1 MQAHP
6 YQETIDSVD
15 QIAKRCAPA
24 TCCVSGEYPTG
35 LAGRRC
41 VLSHSMFLRST
52 IHLGLVGE
60 MHMHNGKK
68 CPPHYRMERKR
79 GATRGCRG
87 RVDFCLP
94 EISSWQRCWR
104 WRLADQRSSDGSSGS
119 WQVVASPSSPRPLA
133 AFARRVTGRVFPRAG
148 AGGLSPVFLGAQP
161 RRRPRRLVPARKEE
175 VGRRCGIPRQLMR
188 VRAQLLFTSR

>member
-6 YQETIDSVD
+6 YQETIDGVD

-68 CPPHYRMERKR
+68 IPPTLQDGEKR
-79 GATRGCRG
+79 GEQREDAGA
-87 RVDFCLP
+87 
-94 EISSWQRCWR
+94 EWISVS
-104 WRLADQRSSDGSSGS
+104 QRS
-119 WQVVASPSSPRPLA
+119 RP
-133 AFARRVTGRVFPRAG
+133 GRD
-148 AGGLSPVFLGAQP
+148 AGGG
-161 RRRPRRLVPARKEE
+161 
-175 VGRRCGIPRQLMR
+175 G
-188 VRAQLLFTSR
+188 

>member
-68 CPPHYRMERKR
+68 YPPHYRMKRESNERMPGQSGFLSPR
-79 GATRGCRG
+79 
-87 RVDFCLP
+87 DLF
-94 EISSWQRCWR
+94 
-104 WRLADQRSSDGSSGS
+104 LAEMLEVAASGS
-119 WQVVASPSSPRPLA
+119 GQIRRQLWVVAGRRESLEPTTT
-133 AFARRVTGRVFPRAG
+133 RRVCAACDRTRFPPGLVRMASRRFSLGLSREDGHAGWSRLGRRSVAG
-148 AGGLSPVFLGAQP
+148 AGS
-161 RRRPRRLVPARKEE
+161 
-175 VGRRCGIPRQLMR
+175 
-188 VRAQLLFTSR
+188 RAS

>member
-60 MHMHNGKK
+60 MHMHNGKNT
-68 CPPHYRMERKR
+68 PHTTGWRERGEQR
-79 GATRGCRG
+79 EDAGA
-87 RVDFCLP
+87 
-94 EISSWQRCWR
+94 EWISVS
-104 WRLADQRSSDGSSGS
+104 QRS
-119 WQVVASPSSPRPLA
+119 RP
-133 AFARRVTGRVFPRAG
+133 GRD
-148 AGGLSPVFLGAQP
+148 AGGG
-161 RRRPRRLVPARKEE
+161 
-175 VGRRCGIPRQLMR
+175 G
-188 VRAQLLFTSR
+188 